1 MISATED
8 SLARTGKPREGCEGF
23 RRPASRFPG
32 RSGRRRAIA
41 LGAVHLLIG
50 LHLLHWVVTGTTLS
64 PVEPSESM
72 YTLENG
78 QVNAGFIFFIVA
90 ILSTALLGRWFC
102 GWACHMVALQ
112 DLCGWMMRKIG
123 IRPQPFRSRL
133 LGWVPFL
140 LAFYMFLWP
149 TLKRWSLPWFEG
161 QFATVAS
168 WIDPV
173 RPWVGF
179 TDHLMVADFWATFPS
194 WWIAIPFFLVC
205 GFATVYLLGSKG
217 FCSYGCPYGA
227 FFSLADRISPMAIV
241 ANMDACESCGLCTA
255 NCSSNV
261 QISREIKIHS
271 QVVDPGCMKCLDCVD
286 VCPNGVLSFGKGAWN
301 PLAKAI
307 APTRNTHL
315 SLQGEVSL
323 AILCALIWFSWR
335 GVYDQI
341 PMLMATGIAISL
353 SFLIWK
359 SSQILRLKDVS
370 LHGQRLRGGGVFTIR
385 GGILLGITVSLTLL
399 TLSAAHTR
407 WNEFQANRH
416 FNEAQVNLDQVLI
429 PGQPPISPQLMES
442 AALAV
447 QHLQRCRHFSRGGF
461 ALLEPPGTIL
471 EEKLGY
477 MSAVSG
483 DLIGASS
490 WWGLALE
497 EKSSDDLLVRYGQLV
512 ELQEGPQA
520 LARWLDSQRE
530 RLGNRL
536 TLVNLRGDLARRQAL
551 SAFQG
556 GQAEAAARH
565 LQALIGWI
573 GEEPELLRNIADLL
587 DQAGVS
593 EEATS
598 FRQRAQLSEQNS
610 PPPADATDRR

>member
-1 MISATED
+1 M
-8 SLARTGKPREGCEGF
+8 ARTGKPREGCEGF

-32 RSGRRRAIA
+32 RSGRRRAIV

-112 DLCGWMMRKIG
+112 DLCGWMMRKVG

-149 TLKRWSLPWFEG
+149 TLKRWSLPWLESHL
-161 QFATVAS
+161 ASVAS
-168 WIDPV
+168 GIDPV
-173 RPWVGF
+173 RPWEGF
-179 TDHLMVADFWATFPS
+179 TNHLMVTDFWATFPS

-217 FCSYGCPYGA
+217 FCTYGCPYGA
-227 FFSLADRISPMAIV
+227 FFSVADRISPMAIV

-271 QVVDPGCMKCLDCVD
+271 QVVDPNCMKCLDCVD
-286 VCPNGVLSFGKGAWN
+286 VCPNGVLSFGKGSWN
-301 PLAKAI
+301 PLTLAT
-307 APTRNTHL
+307 APTRKAHP
-315 SLQGEVSL
+315 SLLGEVSL

-341 PMLMATGIAISL
+341 PMLMATGIAISG

-359 SSQILRLKDVS
+359 SFQLLRLKDVS
-370 LHGQRLRGGGVFTIR
+370 LQGLPLRRAGGITT
-385 GGILLGITVSLTLL
+385 GGLILLGITISCILL
-399 TLSAAHTR
+399 TLSAGHTR
-407 WNEFQANRH
+407 WNELEANRH
-416 FNEAQVNLDQVLI
+416 FEEAQINLDQVLI
-429 PGQPPISPQLMES
+429 PGQPPISPQLEDS
-442 AALAV
+442 AIQAV
-447 QHLQRCRHFSRGGF
+447 QHLQRCLHYSRGGF

-483 DLIGASS
+483 DLASARS
-490 WWGLALE
+490 WWEQALE
-497 EKSSDDLLVRYGQLV
+497 ENSTDDLLLRYGQLV
-512 ELQEGPQA
+512 ELQEGPLS
-520 LARWLDSQRE
+520 LATWLDSQQK

-536 TLVNLRGDLARRQAL
+536 ALVNLRGDLARRQAL

-556 GQAEAAARH
+556 GRPEAAARH

-587 DQAGVS
+587 DQAGIS

-598 FRQRAQLSEQNS
+598 FRQRALLSEQNS
-610 PPPADATDRR
+610 PTPGGTTDRR